1 MSQLMFQSKAQTFL
15 IFIELTLINFSALTS
30 SPFHLRFKAV
40 PSPFQLPFR
49 ERTQSEGTALTVQ
62 GMKAIH
68 THISWKSH
76 WLSLVCSFTC
86 TRLEVASTNGHIMMW
101 QERKVAII
109 MAHN

>member
-49 ERTQSEGTALTVQ
+49 ERTQSEGTALILQ
-62 GMKAIH
+62 R
-68 THISWKSH
+68 KSRVPTT
-76 WLSLVCSFTC
+76 LKKFNV
-86 TRLEVASTNGHIMMW
+86 
-101 QERKVAII
+101 
-109 MAHN
+109 